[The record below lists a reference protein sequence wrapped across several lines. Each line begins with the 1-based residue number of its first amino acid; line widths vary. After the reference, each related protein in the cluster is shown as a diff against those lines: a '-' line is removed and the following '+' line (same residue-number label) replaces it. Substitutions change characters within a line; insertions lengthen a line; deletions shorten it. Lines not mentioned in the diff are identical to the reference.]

1 MSGPGYEEGGEAEW
15 PVREVGGPQ
24 PGLVIP
30 SLPGGNHTSASGPGF
45 SLVAHPSRSQP
56 IIWLGGIGVTEV
68 TLATTTAYA
77 YPQLENCN
85 KTIYEIFRIEN

>member
-15 PVREVGGPQ
+15 SVREVGGPQ
-24 PGLVIP
+24 PVLVIP

-56 IIWLGGIGVTEV
+56 IIRLGGIGVTELQRLHLLRPPH
-68 TLATTTAYA
+68 TPTK
-77 YPQLENCN
+77 
-85 KTIYEIFRIEN
+85 KTIL